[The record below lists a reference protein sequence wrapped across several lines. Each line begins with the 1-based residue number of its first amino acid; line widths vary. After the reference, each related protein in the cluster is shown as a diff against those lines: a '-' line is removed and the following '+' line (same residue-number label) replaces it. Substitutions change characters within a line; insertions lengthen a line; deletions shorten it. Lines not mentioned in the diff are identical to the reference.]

1 MERQRAHGLKRLGC
15 RVETEQEPRG
25 RCDRLSALARR
36 PRVLTRR
43 TFSRYFTDK
52 RDVLF
57 AGSERLPELLG
68 EALRRADLEL
78 TAFAALLTALADVGA
93 VLGAQVATHAVQRR
107 EVIAHSP
114 ELQERGRTKF
124 AAVADALAAALVDR
138 GSEPAGARLLADVG
152 VAILRTGFDR
162 WEDNPDSDDLRSSRQ
177 AETAT
182 AGGSSLG
189 TPEEPRKRTPRRR

>member
-1 MERQRAHGLKRLGC
+1 MPRWDAQAEERLRTAAIELFLELGYENVTVAQIADRAG
-15 RVETEQEPRG
+15 
-25 RCDRLSALARR
+25 
-36 PRVLTRR
+36 LTRR

-68 EALRRADLEL
+68 EALRRADPEL

-124 AAVADALAAALVDR
+124 AAVADALADALVDR
-138 GSEPAGARLLADVG
+138 GSEPASATLLADVG

-162 WEDNPDSDDLRSSRQ
+162 WVDNLDSDDLAACLREAG
-177 AETAT
+177 AELAEAVRAFSTA
-182 AGGSSLG
+182 
-189 TPEEPRKRTPRRR
+189 